1 MEYSLTTYSNLKDE
15 ELLQLLRFGDHT
27 AYEELY
33 RRYWAILFRH
43 ARKMLSNDEEAKD
56 LVQDLFAT
64 LWNKAA
70 ELIIQSSFSAY
81 LYGMVRYKVFDLIDK
96 RKVQKHH
103 LQSLENFIHRGECT
117 TDHTVREN
125 ELSKI
130 IEREISML
138 PSKMRE
144 VFELSRKSHFSYQQ
158 ISTHLQISDQTVKKQ
173 IYNALKILRF
183 KLGSICLFL
192 VFFIE

>member
-1 MEYSLTTYSNLKDE
+1 MAYRLTAYRNLNDE
-15 ELLQLLRFGDHT
+15 ELLELLKSSDKT

-33 RRYWAILFRH
+33 NRYWAIVFRH
-43 ARKMLSNDEEAKD
+43 ARGMLLNDEEAKD
-56 LVQDLFAT
+56 LVQDLFVV

-70 ELIIQSSFSAY
+70 DLAIESSFSSY

-96 RKVQKHH
+96 RKVQKRH
-103 LQSLENFIHRGECT
+103 LQSLENFIHNGECT

-125 ELSKI
+125 ELSRI
-130 IEREISML
+130 IELEVSML
-138 PSKMRE
+138 PARMRE

-158 ISTHLQISDQTVKKQ
+158 ISTHMDISDQTVKKQ

-183 KLGSICLFL
+183 KLGGICLFII
-192 VFFIE
+192 FCI